1 MFRTLLGITFTKKA
15 CTGEQRLKKL
25 FLQKPWWMWV
35 FPVLTLSFLIAI
47 PLFVWNATDAILK
60 STDGDFG
67 DVVVDPS
74 EAGYLTYV
82 TATPSHLTFAVDDD
96 GNLAMV
102 AVIALGPNDAG
113 GSLLLL
119 KPETVLGQENTIASI
134 YASEGPD
141 ETERSLKAYLNI
153 GFTTSNT
160 MFASNWDSYL
170 APVSPL
176 SVDLKI
182 PSYEIAVSE
191 ISAVDGSR
199 CCQYEGDIELRSG
212 GVGQFIADSS
222 DDVSGELRRIRQQVF
237 WTTWIEALAIEGD
250 APLIPGEVE
259 SGFGRMVSGLSQ
271 GDLVIVE
278 LPQGQNPE
286 ETHIGKAAA
295 RDAVLNMIPFPLPSS
310 PGSRATVRL
319 LDGVG
324 GLDLAAVYS
333 PSLVKAGAQILIM
346 GNSSEFNGRTE
357 LIYHDEKNAE
367 LAELFKQALGGGEIF
382 FEPLTDAAVEI
393 TVIIGDELKDR
404 N

>member
-1 MFRTLLGITFTKKA
+1 
-15 CTGEQRLKKL
+15 
-25 FLQKPWWMWV
+25 MWV
-35 FPVLTLSFLIAI
+35 FPLLALSFLIAI

-67 DVVVDPS
+67 DVVLDPS
-74 EAGYLTYV
+74 EPGYLTYV

-102 AVIALGPNDAG
+102 AVIALGPNDEG

-119 KPETVLGQENTIASI
+119 KPETILEQENTIASI

-191 ISAVDGSR
+191 VSAVDDSR

-222 DDVSGELRRIRQQVF
+222 DDVSGELRRIRQQLF
-237 WTTWIEALAIEGD
+237 WLTWIEALAIEGD
-250 APLIPGEVE
+250 ASLIPGEVE

-278 LPQGQNPE
+278 LPQAQTPE
-286 ETHIGKAAA
+286 EAHIEKAAA
-295 RDAVLNMIPFPLPSS
+295 RDAVLDMIPFPLPSS
-310 PGSRATVRL
+310 PGARTTVRL

-346 GNSSEFNGRTE
+346 GNSSEFNRKTE
-357 LIYHDEKNAE
+357 LIYHDEKDAG
-367 LAELFKQALGGGEIF
+367 LAERFQQALGGGEVF

>member
-1 MFRTLLGITFTKKA
+1 
-15 CTGEQRLKKL
+15 
-25 FLQKPWWMWV
+25 MWV

-191 ISAVDGSR
+191 VSAVDDSR

-237 WTTWIEALAIEGD
+237 WTTWIEALAIEGG
-250 APLIPGEVE
+250 ANKYV
-259 SGFGRMVSGLSQ
+259 
-271 GDLVIVE
+271 
-278 LPQGQNPE
+278 
-286 ETHIGKAAA
+286 A
-295 RDAVLNMIPFPLPSS
+295 RFWHLLN
-310 PGSRATVRL
+310 
-319 LDGVG
+319 
-324 GLDLAAVYS
+324 
-333 PSLVKAGAQILIM
+333 
-346 GNSSEFNGRTE
+346 
-357 LIYHDEKNAE
+357 
-367 LAELFKQALGGGEIF
+367 
-382 FEPLTDAAVEI
+382 
-393 TVIIGDELKDR
+393 
-404 N
+404 